1 MTWTFL
7 DEINAKIWVRWRHS
21 NQIFCSPLVDTVCN
35 MRYLYWS
42 WYLHMCAD
50 VSCLTF
56 WQLGWLPCALC
67 SAAAG
72 LTLVLQVFQNIWH
85 IWQPQ
90 TGTPSSTPM
99 DFYCADW
106 KEIFHF
112 HFMPLRIWSMKEKT
126 CQGSVFDLGW
136 EILRIMTW
144 QDYTSKSSASR
155 LLELLGDSQY

>member
-1 MTWTFL
+1 MQKFEL
-7 DEINAKIWVRWRHS
+7 DEGIQTRFPAVLRLTHYGW
-21 NQIFCSPLVDTVCN
+21 FLCN

-56 WQLGWLPCALC
+56 WQFGGCHVPCVQQQLGWHLSYRFFKTYGPSGNPKQGLPHQPPW
-67 SAAAG
+67 
-72 LTLVLQVFQNIWH
+72 TL
-85 IWQPQ
+85 
-90 TGTPSSTPM
+90 
-99 DFYCADW
+99 YADW

-136 EILRIMTW
+136 EILGIMTW
-144 QDYTSKSSASR
+144 QDYTSKSSAIR
-155 LLELLGDSQY
+155 LFGIALW